1 MENKLFQIGGEAG
14 RGRERGRGKFREVRY
29 GSATAEIPGMLLFFR
44 LLNHQS
50 SQEK

>member
-1 MENKLFQIGGEAG
+1 MENKLFQIEKEAQ
-14 RGRERGRGKFREVRY
+14 RGRERRKGKFRKVRY